1 MEILRSFFQFLIET
15 KRLSMINP
23 VGMSKTPDKLE
34 GLFTWIQ
41 TFAHGGY
48 SLDNLLGR
56 YLHRPLRL

>member
-1 MEILRSFFQFLIET
+1 MMEILRSFFQFLIET

-56 YLHRPLRL
+56 